1 MVQGMTT
8 FPQAFPSNTPEAA
21 VMKGSLNETLSS
33 LKSDANTQQLNPIQV

>member
-8 FPQAFPSNTPEAA
+8 FPQAFPSNTPEA

-33 LKSDANTQQLNPIQV
+33 LKSDANTQQLNTVQV